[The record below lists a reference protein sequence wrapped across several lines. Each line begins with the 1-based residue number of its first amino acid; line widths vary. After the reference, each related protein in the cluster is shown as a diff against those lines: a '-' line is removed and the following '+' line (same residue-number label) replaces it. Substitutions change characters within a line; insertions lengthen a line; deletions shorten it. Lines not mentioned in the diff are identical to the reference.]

1 MTNPN
6 NAIGTNGAFGGR
18 TSVNAFND
26 VMGALSRGVL
36 SGWACVPNSGLTVSL
51 GGNGT
56 TRDTA
61 IAEDN
66 AGNRTSI
73 NNISNSP
80 INVTIGDAP
89 GANSRIDAIVAYV
102 DNPPSGVSTV
112 TDNPGACGLIVV
124 EGTAASTP
132 VVPNDSKIRTA
143 ITADGASGTTA
154 YYVVLAYVTM
164 ASGTTDITANEIS
177 AGVTAQIGDNMV
189 NTSSIS
195 DGAITN
201 GKIGNNAVVAN
212 NIDFSTFT
220 NIPLDGII
228 IHTTI
233 QAGYGTIIDVD
244 RVGNLVIAS
253 GSFVASSI
261 PSGESQS
268 VVETIPSGYRPV
280 IPTGATSIFV
290 PFNGYGTTASGAW
303 QIYNDGM
310 IRLWSDTNIS
320 GTTRFM
326 YSGVWETSDQFPS
339 N

>member
-36 SGWACVPNSGLTVSL
+36 SGWACAPNSGLTVSL

-80 INVTIGDAP
+80 INVTIGAAP
-89 GANSRIDAIVAYV
+89 GTNSRIDAIVAYV

-132 VVPNDSKIRTA
+132 VAPNDSKIRTA

-154 YYVVLAYVTM
+154 YYVVLAYITM
-164 ASGTTDITANEIS
+164 ASGTTDITSSEIN
-177 AGVTAQIGDNMV
+177 AGELAQINGNKIE
-189 NTSSIS
+189 NNSIVAS
-195 DGAITN
+195 QIDYTTLVGAAEMPVASTTITVSGLEVTISRFGN
-201 GKIGNNAVVAN
+201 VVCCTGSEVVQTFPIGNRQ
-212 NIDFSTFT
+212 STGMT
-220 NIPLDGII
+220 LD
-228 IHTTI
+228 
-233 QAGYGTIIDVD
+233 
-244 RVGNLVIAS
+244 L
-253 GSFVASSI
+253 
-261 PSGESQS
+261 
-268 VVETIPSGYRPV
+268 GYRPLTGV
-280 IPTGATSIFV
+280 CAAILGNCVDGLYSSGQPVGLNIEDDGTILRSSPLSISGATRIDFTGSWITGD
-290 PFNGYGTTASGAW
+290 PW
-303 QIYNDGM
+303 
-310 IRLWSDTNIS
+310 
-320 GTTRFM
+320 
-326 YSGVWETSDQFPS
+326 PS

>member
-1 MTNPN
+1 MSTNPN

-80 INVTIGDAP
+80 INVTIGAAP
-89 GANSRIDAIVAYV
+89 GTNSRIDAIVAYV

-132 VVPNDSKIRTA
+132 VAPNDTKIRTA

-164 ASGTTDITANEIS
+164 ASGTTDITASEITAGATAQANNNIVSTDSIADKSVTADKIDLSTLSGNYSYTEINTGYTWTDGKPIYKKTIDFGALPNSTSKAVEHGIVNLELAIKYDGVIKASSSSLQFTLPFASNTTTADNIQLSWNSNEITIS
-177 AGVTAQIGDNMV
+177 TNASYWAGFDGYITLYY
-189 NTSSIS
+189 TKSS
-195 DGAITN
+195 
-201 GKIGNNAVVAN
+201 
-212 NIDFSTFT
+212 
-220 NIPLDGII
+220 
-228 IHTTI
+228 
-233 QAGYGTIIDVD
+233 
-244 RVGNLVIAS
+244 
-253 GSFVASSI
+253 
-261 PSGESQS
+261 
-268 VVETIPSGYRPV
+268 
-280 IPTGATSIFV
+280 
-290 PFNGYGTTASGAW
+290 
-303 QIYNDGM
+303 
-310 IRLWSDTNIS
+310 
-320 GTTRFM
+320 
-326 YSGVWETSDQFPS
+326 
-339 N
+339 